1 MMNKKIKKFIGIT
14 ITITMMTISMIGCGS
29 TASVSSS
36 SRSKE
41 VNIICWSEYL
51 PDEVVS
57 DFEVKTGVKVNLTTF
72 TSPEEML
79 AKVQSSAKGTYDM
92 IISPE
97 DNIKVLNS
105 QGLLDKINKDNIE
118 NYKNINEE
126 YMSSSNDPNN
136 EYSIPYMGSSLIV
149 AVNTDVIKDEIKSY
163 KDLLNPKYKDSMV
176 VVEDP
181 RVIIGA
187 GLISNGY
194 DVNDCSDEGLKAA
207 KDYLTELRPN
217 IHAFNGDSPKTLLIN
232 GECSI
237 GLIYGAECALAM
249 DENPAI
255 KAIYPEEG
263 YSLAVDV
270 MMKTSEAKNSEN
282 ADLLM
287 NYILD
292 PEVSASISQVFPYI
306 NPNKA
311 AQEYLSEDY
320 LNNDLKNVPVDK
332 VAEAKRFIDISEN
345 LSKITDVWMSFKG

>member
-14 ITITMMTISMIGCGS
+14 MTITMMTISMIGCGS

-36 SRSKE
+36 SGSKE

-57 DFEVKTGVKVNLTTF
+57 DFEAKTGVKVNLTTF
-72 TSPEEML
+72 TSPDEML

-136 EYSIPYMGSSLIV
+136 EYSIPYMASSLII

-263 YSLAVDV
+263 YSLGVDV

-282 ADLLM
+282 ADLLI

-292 PEVSASISQVFPYI
+292 PEVSASISEVFPYI

-320 LNNDLKNVPVDK
+320 LNNYLKNVPVDK
-332 VAEAKRFIDISEN
+332 IAEAKRFIDISEN
-345 LSKITDVWMSFKG
+345 LSKITDIWMSFKG

>member
-1 MMNKKIKKFIGIT
+1 MINKKIKKFIGT
-14 ITITMMTISMIGCGS
+14 VMTIIMLTMSIVGCGS
-29 TASVSSS
+29 TASDSSS
-36 SRSKE
+36 SRTKE
-41 VNIICWSEYL
+41 VNLICWSEYL
-51 PDEVVS
+51 PDEVVK
-57 DFEVKTGVKVNLTTF
+57 DFEQKTGVKVNLTTF
-72 TSPEEML
+72 TSPDEML

-92 IISPE
+92 IIAPE

-126 YMSSSNDPNN
+126 YMASSNDPTN
-136 EYSIPYMGSSLIV
+136 EYSIPYMASSLII

-163 KDLLNPKYKDSMV
+163 KDLLNSKYKDSMV

-187 GLISNGY
+187 GLLAKGY
-194 DVNDCSDEGLKAA
+194 DINDCTDEGLKAA

-263 YSLAVDV
+263 YSLAVDM
-270 MMKTSEAKNSEN
+270 MMKTSEAKNSET
-282 ADLLM
+282 ADLLI

-292 PEVSASISQVFPYI
+292 PQVSSSISQVFPYI

-320 LNNDLKNVPVDK
+320 LNNELKNIPMDQISK
-332 VAEAKRFIDISEN
+332 AKRFIDISEN
-345 LSKITDVWMSFKG
+345 LSKTTDLWMNFKG

>member
-1 MMNKKIKKFIGIT
+1 MMNKNIKKFIGILM
-14 ITITMMTISMIGCGS
+14 IITMFTMNIVGCGNTTS
-29 TASVSSS
+29 NSSK
-36 SRSKE
+36 SKE
-41 VNIICWSEYL
+41 INLICWSEYL
-51 PDEVVS
+51 PDEVVN
-57 DFEVKTGVKVNLTTF
+57 DFEQKTGVKVNLTTF
-72 TSPEEML
+72 TSPDEML

-92 IISPE
+92 IIAPE

-118 NYKNINEE
+118 NYKNINEA
-126 YMSSSNDPNN
+126 YMSSSNDPTN
-136 EYSIPYMGSSLIV
+136 EYSIPYMASSLIIV
-149 AVNTDVIKDEIKSY
+149 VNTDVIKDEIKSY
-163 KDLLNPKYKDSMV
+163 KDLLNSKYKDSMV

-187 GLISNGY
+187 GLLANGY
-194 DVNDCSDEGLKAA
+194 DVNDCTDAGLKAA

-263 YSLAVDV
+263 YSLAIDM

-282 ADLLM
+282 ADLLI

-292 PEVSASISQVFPYI
+292 PEVSASISKVFPYI

-320 LNNDLKNVPVDK
+320 LNNTLKNIPK
-332 VAEAKRFIDISEN
+332 NQISKAKRFIDISEN
-345 LSKITDVWMSFKG
+345 LSKITDLWMNFKG